1 MEVKVKMDKF
11 GRILIP
17 KKIREAKG
25 YEYGM
30 ELSLVME
37 PETSTLRMEPVE
49 KQEPYLEMMP
59 WGLPVIRW
67 PNGKVPD
74 YDPVKMIAE
83 GREIRSR
90 VIAGELTYDD
100 YSKPDF
106 KL

>member
-1 MEVKVKMDKF
+1 MDKF

-37 PETSTLRMEPVE
+37 PETKAITVTLAE
-49 KQEPYLEMMP
+49 KYPEPYLEMMP

-67 PNGKVPD
+67 PDPD
-74 YDPVKMIAE
+74 HISQDAVEAIAE
-83 GREIRSR
+83 GREERSL
-90 VIAGELTYDD
+90 ITSSGYLKYNPKSFEEE
-100 YSKPDF
+100 
-106 KL
+106 

>member
-1 MEVKVKMDKF
+1 MEVRVKMDKF

-37 PETSTLRMEPVE
+37 PETKAITVTLAGKHPG
-49 KQEPYLEMMP
+49 PYLEMMP

-67 PNGKVPD
+67 PDPD
-74 YDPVKMIAE
+74 HVSQDAVEAIAE
-83 GREIRSR
+83 GREERSL
-90 VIAGELTYDD
+90 ITSSGYLKYNPKSFEEE
-100 YSKPDF
+100 
-106 KL
+106 